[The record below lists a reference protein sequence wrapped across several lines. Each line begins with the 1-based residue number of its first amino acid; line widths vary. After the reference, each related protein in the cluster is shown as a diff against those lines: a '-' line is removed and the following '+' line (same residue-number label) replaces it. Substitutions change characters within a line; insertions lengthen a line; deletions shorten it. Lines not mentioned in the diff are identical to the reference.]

1 MIENF
6 RGDLKILTARNLLDG
21 MNDKQA
27 EAVACTEGPLLI
39 MAGAGSG
46 KTRVLTHRVA
56 YLIEEK
62 NVNPWNI
69 LAITFTNKAAREM
82 RERINKLI
90 AEGAEDIWVS
100 TFHALCVRILR
111 RDAEKIG
118 YDRNFTIASTSEQ
131 RTLMKRILADNL
143 NVDVKKFDPRAVLS
157 AISNAKNDLKTPAEL
172 RKDATDPF
180 SQVVS
185 DAYEL
190 YQEQLQNN
198 QALDFDDLIM
208 QTIRLFK
215 ESPETLAFYQ
225 RKFHYIH
232 VDEYQDT
239 NEAQYQLVSMLAQ
252 TYRNLCVVGDADQSI
267 YGWRGANM
275 ENIMNFEED
284 YPDAT
289 VIKLE
294 QNYRSTKTILQAANE
309 VIENNINRK
318 AKTLWTQNADG
329 EKIHYYRAD
338 NANDEAFY
346 VVKQI
351 QQKMRTEGKHYGD
364 FAVLYRT
371 NAQSRVIE
379 ETFVKANIP
388 YKLVGAHRFYD
399 RKEILDILAYLR
411 LAANPNDS
419 LSFARVAN
427 EPKRGIGA
435 TSLAK
440 LQAFA
445 EMNGLSLIEAA
456 ENVIMTGVS
465 GKAATQLESFAKLI
479 RRFNELEKTKNITEL
494 TELIL
499 DESGY
504 KQSLQAKNTL
514 EDQSRLE
521 NLEEFMSVTKQ
532 FDESWEPEEENSD
545 PFVDFLADL
554 ALVSDQDSVDEDPD
568 EVTLMT
574 LHAAKGLEFPTVF
587 LMGLE
592 EGIFPLGRAVMDE
605 SELEEERRLAY
616 VGITRAEEELYLSN
630 AFSRMLYGRRQSNQV
645 SRFISEI
652 SDELLQSDNETL
664 ANYQPKTKVDVP
676 FAKKPVYRKPAGTV
690 EKSQGTG
697 AEKKQWNIGD
707 KVSHKAWGTG
717 TVVKVSGSGEDIEL
731 DIAFAGQGIK
741 RLLAAFAPITKI

>member
-131 RTLMKRILADNL
+131 RTLMKHILADNL
-143 NVDVKKFDPRAVLS
+143 NVDVKKFEPRAVLS
-157 AISNAKNDLKTPAEL
+157 AISNAKNDLKTPA
-172 RKDATDPF
+172 
-180 SQVVS
+180 
-185 DAYEL
+185 
-190 YQEQLQNN
+190 
-198 QALDFDDLIM
+198 
-208 QTIRLFK
+208 
-215 ESPETLAFYQ
+215 ETLAFYQ

-351 QQKMRTEGKHYGD
+351 QQKMRAEGKHYGD

>member
-1 MIENF
+1 
-6 RGDLKILTARNLLDG
+6 

-118 YDRNFTIASTSEQ
+118 YDRNFTIANTSEQ
-131 RTLMKRILADNL
+131 RTLMKHILADNL
-143 NVDVKKFDPRAVLS
+143 NVDVKKFEPRAVLS

-172 RKDATDPF
+172 RKDAADPF

-318 AKTLWTQNADG
+318 AKTLWTQNAEG

-445 EMNGLSLIEAA
+445 EMNGLALIEAA

-494 TELIL
+494 TEIIL

-532 FDESWEPEEENSD
+532 FDENWEPEEENSD

-664 ANYQPKTKVDVP
+664 ADYQPKTKVDVP

-717 TVVKVSGSGEDIEL
+717 TVVKVSGSGGDIEL

>member
-1 MIENF
+1 
-6 RGDLKILTARNLLDG
+6 

-131 RTLMKRILADNL
+131 RTLMKHILADNL

-435 TSLAK
+435 T
-440 LQAFA
+440 
-445 EMNGLSLIEAA
+445 
-456 ENVIMTGVS
+456 
-465 GKAATQLESFAKLI
+465 
-479 RRFNELEKTKNITEL
+479 
-494 TELIL
+494 
-499 DESGY
+499 
-504 KQSLQAKNTL
+504 
-514 EDQSRLE
+514 
-521 NLEEFMSVTKQ
+521 
-532 FDESWEPEEENSD
+532 
-545 PFVDFLADL
+545 
-554 ALVSDQDSVDEDPD
+554 
-568 EVTLMT
+568 
-574 LHAAKGLEFPTVF
+574 
-587 LMGLE
+587 
-592 EGIFPLGRAVMDE
+592 
-605 SELEEERRLAY
+605 
-616 VGITRAEEELYLSN
+616 
-630 AFSRMLYGRRQSNQV
+630 
-645 SRFISEI
+645 
-652 SDELLQSDNETL
+652 
-664 ANYQPKTKVDVP
+664 
-676 FAKKPVYRKPAGTV
+676 
-690 EKSQGTG
+690 
-697 AEKKQWNIGD
+697 
-707 KVSHKAWGTG
+707 
-717 TVVKVSGSGEDIEL
+717 
-731 DIAFAGQGIK
+731 
-741 RLLAAFAPITKI
+741 

>member
-131 RTLMKRILADNL
+131 RTLMKHILADNL

-445 EMNGLSLIEAA
+445 EMN
-456 ENVIMTGVS
+456 
-465 GKAATQLESFAKLI
+465 
-479 RRFNELEKTKNITEL
+479 
-494 TELIL
+494 
-499 DESGY
+499 
-504 KQSLQAKNTL
+504 
-514 EDQSRLE
+514 
-521 NLEEFMSVTKQ
+521 
-532 FDESWEPEEENSD
+532 
-545 PFVDFLADL
+545 DL